1 MWAGPKKGDKI
12 GDRIREEAGLDRG
25 EVFRLGQG
33 CIWSLWYMEGV
44 LKHTTL
50 RSFIST
56 EGALS
61 MTLIAFG
68 ATFVSA

>member
-61 MTLIAFG
+61 MALIAFG
-68 ATFVSA
+68 ATFVST